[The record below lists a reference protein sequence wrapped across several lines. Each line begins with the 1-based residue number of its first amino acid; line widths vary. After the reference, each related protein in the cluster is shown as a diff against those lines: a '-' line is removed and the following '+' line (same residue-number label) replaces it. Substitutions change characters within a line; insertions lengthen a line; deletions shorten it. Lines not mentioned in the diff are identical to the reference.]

1 MNLDMV
7 LGFFAGLGLYTGVRT
22 IVEVSK
28 KLGIIQ
34 LVLTFFAPILTSF
47 WCTKKSAFAFKG
59 TDFEFLIH
67 TATVDKNIIPW
78 LIFILYLFL
87 TILIIYNIVKIIK
100 KNKS

>member
-34 LVLTFFAPILTSF
+34 LVLTFSAPILTSF

-67 TATVDKNIIPW
+67 TATVNKCFFPW
-78 LIFILYLFL
+78 LILVLYVSL
-87 TILIIYNIVKIIK
+87 TIMIISNIIRIIK
-100 KNKS
+100 VKSK